1 MTYNCTIKKQSENMY
16 VVCFPDMTNVTTYG
30 TDFEDAKNMA
40 KEALDAVLETDIEKG
55 FPIPKPE
62 FKDGTSIE
70 VSPKIAFAIE
80 LRAARGNRT
89 QKEVAKDAGM
99 TYQQYQR
106 LENPKKTN
114 PTLEMLYRLQK
125 VFKRPFLAL

>member
-1 MTYNCTIKKQSENMY
+1 MTYNCIIEKQSENMF
-16 VVCFPDMTNVTTYG
+16 VVKFPDMTNVTTYG
-30 TDFEDAKNMA
+30 TDFENAQKMA
-40 KEALDAVLETDIEKG
+40 KEALDAVLETDVEKD
-55 FPIPKPE
+55 FPISSPQ
-62 FKDGTSIE
+62 FKDGIAIE

-80 LRAARGNRT
+80 LRKARGSRT
-89 QKEVAKDAGM
+89 QKEVANEAGM

>member
-1 MTYNCTIKKQSENMY
+1 MTYNCNIEKQSENMFI
-16 VVCFPDMTNVTTYG
+16 VHFSDMTNVTTYG
-30 TDFEDAKNMA
+30 TSFDDAKIMA
-40 KEALDAVLETDIEKG
+40 KEALNAVLESDIENG
-55 FPIPKPE
+55 FPVPE
-62 FKDGTSIE
+62 STYKDGTEIE

-80 LRAARGNRT
+80 LRKARGNRT
-89 QKEVAKDAGM
+89 QKEVASEAGM

-125 VFKRPFLAL
+125 VFKHPFLAL

>member
-1 MTYNCTIKKQSENMY
+1 MNYNCIIEKQSENMF
-16 VVCFPDMTNVTTYG
+16 VVHFPDMTNVTTYG
-30 TDFEDAKNMA
+30 TSFDDAKIMA
-40 KEALDAVLETDIEKG
+40 KEALDAVLESDIENG
-55 FPIPKPE
+55 FPVPE
-62 FKDGTSIE
+62 AAYKGGTEIE

-80 LRAARGNRT
+80 LRKARGSRT
-89 QKEVAKDAGM
+89 QKEVANEAGM